1 MLDYLEEKDNVTYIA
16 VVITNKN
23 NGKKL
28 HIETN
33 FFNGQQSTLS
43 IRTEYHY
50 DLITYKEVI
59 TDVLLPSEENNVTIH
74 DVCRFCLKDCYYNCI
89 YHGIIK
95 KGRDGTETEYRLIWC
110 IFFVLRILS
119 LKFSSFDRCRS
130 RGVRW
135 MEWNDSGEK
144 VCTYTYDAWGNCT
157 ATPVSSIGTNIY
169 AQYNPFAT
177 KAIGFG
183 SGFYSQSAP
192 FQDSLELMKLDG
204 SLKGLPSSAAGEFI
218 NRFRNAR
225 EFLSMPTS
233 KMGYIL
239 FHTVLPQ

>member
-1 MLDYLEEKDNVTYIA
+1 MEDGMSINMYFCRSGQHKPDIIKFDPNEYFDLEDDTSPDIDSVPKYLNMLDYLEEKDNVTYIA

-95 KGRDGTETEYRLIWC
+95 KGCNGTETEYRLI
-110 IFFVLRILS
+110 
-119 LKFSSFDRCRS
+119 
-130 RGVRW
+130 
-135 MEWNDSGEK
+135 
-144 VCTYTYDAWGNCT
+144 
-157 ATPVSSIGTNIY
+157 
-169 AQYNPFAT
+169 
-177 KAIGFG
+177 
-183 SGFYSQSAP
+183 
-192 FQDSLELMKLDG
+192 
-204 SLKGLPSSAAGEFI
+204 
-218 NRFRNAR
+218 
-225 EFLSMPTS
+225 
-233 KMGYIL
+233 
-239 FHTVLPQ
+239 

>member
-1 MLDYLEEKDNVTYIA
+1 MLQRTPAELEQLAKSGIISSKTLKQIKKHSKGEIWERKGGNANGRWNIHKYVFLHKPDIIKFDPNEYFDLEDDTSPDIDSVPKYLNMLDYLEEKDNVTYIA

-95 KGRDGTETEYRLIWC
+95 KGRDGTETEYRLI
-110 IFFVLRILS
+110 
-119 LKFSSFDRCRS
+119 
-130 RGVRW
+130 
-135 MEWNDSGEK
+135 
-144 VCTYTYDAWGNCT
+144 
-157 ATPVSSIGTNIY
+157 
-169 AQYNPFAT
+169 
-177 KAIGFG
+177 
-183 SGFYSQSAP
+183 
-192 FQDSLELMKLDG
+192 
-204 SLKGLPSSAAGEFI
+204 
-218 NRFRNAR
+218 
-225 EFLSMPTS
+225 
-233 KMGYIL
+233 
-239 FHTVLPQ
+239 

>member
-1 MLDYLEEKDNVTYIA
+1 MLVHNKNAWDPEVSETIQKLLEGTGQLRNLRNNPNFHGVNIEYLLQRTPAELEQLAKSGIISSKTLKHAKTNKKSIRRARFGNEREEMLMEDGISINMYFCRSGQHKPDIIKFDPNEYFDLEDDTSPDIDSVPKYLNMLDYLEEKDNVTYIA

-95 KGRDGTETEYRLIWC
+95 KGRDGTETEYRLI
-110 IFFVLRILS
+110 
-119 LKFSSFDRCRS
+119 
-130 RGVRW
+130 
-135 MEWNDSGEK
+135 
-144 VCTYTYDAWGNCT
+144 
-157 ATPVSSIGTNIY
+157 
-169 AQYNPFAT
+169 
-177 KAIGFG
+177 
-183 SGFYSQSAP
+183 
-192 FQDSLELMKLDG
+192 
-204 SLKGLPSSAAGEFI
+204 
-218 NRFRNAR
+218 
-225 EFLSMPTS
+225 
-233 KMGYIL
+233 
-239 FHTVLPQ
+239 